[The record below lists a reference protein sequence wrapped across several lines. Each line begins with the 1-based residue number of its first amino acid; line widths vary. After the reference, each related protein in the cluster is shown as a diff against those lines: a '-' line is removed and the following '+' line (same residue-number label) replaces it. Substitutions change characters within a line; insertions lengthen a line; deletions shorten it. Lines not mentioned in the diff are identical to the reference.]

1 MTTQVRC
8 AIVRACNPRRLRMK
22 RRMTREEVLRDF
34 GEAKVQ
40 RHIHPHF
47 QPQYNHVTGRIIGA
61 EALMR

>member
-1 MTTQVRC
+1 
-8 AIVRACNPRRLRMK
+8 MK

-34 GEAKVQ
+34 GEAKAQ
-40 RHIHPHF
+40 RHIHPYF